1 MKREKIKT
9 QKHFLENQKIIE
21 IQKKNNKPFFNYSMT
36 GYIQQKMT
44 VKEFVDYEIVNGKM
58 IVKEHEKKIVY
69 MTYSQHQHNIFKD
82 NHGTKEYKENFN
94 KIQNHI
100 DWCIKNPFKFLEDT
114 EHYVLQKVI
123 ENLGFITTPHSLA
136 ELLNLDVKI
145 ILKEIINCSLP
156 CYQLGQKIFIP
167 TYELLNFIKNRK
179 VIQKEF
185 YQSDFLWKAQF

>member
-1 MKREKIKT
+1 MKVKNKRK
-9 QKHFLENQKIIE
+9 QQHFLENQKIIE
-21 IQKKNNKPFFNYSMT
+21 IQEKNNKPFFNYSRVC
-36 GYIQQKMT
+36 YIQQKT
-44 VKEFVDYEIVNGKM
+44 KIKEFVDYEIINGKM
-58 IVKEHEKKIVY
+58 VVKECEKEIIY
-69 MTYSQHQHNIFKD
+69 MTYSQHQHNIFED

-114 EHYVLQKVI
+114 EHYILQKVI

-167 TYELLNFIKNRK
+167 TYKLLNFIKNRK
-179 VIQKEF
+179 TLESKYQWKIQF
-185 YQSDFLWKAQF
+185 